1 MRFLRSRRFLI
12 AAGIVV
18 VAVTAWL
25 LFSGPAPADS
35 SVVTRPTRGEFV
47 VSITVSG
54 ELRALSSVQITA
66 PANAMQAGAYQMRIQ
81 SLVPEGTVVRAGDVV
96 IPERRESSAG

>member
-12 AAGIVV
+12 ASGIVV
-18 VAVTAWL
+18 VTVTAWL
-25 LFSGPAPADS
+25 LIRSPAPADS

-47 VSITVSG
+47 VPITVSG

-81 SLVPEGTVVRAGDVV
+81 SLVPEGTMVKAGDVV
-96 IPERRESSAG
+96 AEIARPSPRG